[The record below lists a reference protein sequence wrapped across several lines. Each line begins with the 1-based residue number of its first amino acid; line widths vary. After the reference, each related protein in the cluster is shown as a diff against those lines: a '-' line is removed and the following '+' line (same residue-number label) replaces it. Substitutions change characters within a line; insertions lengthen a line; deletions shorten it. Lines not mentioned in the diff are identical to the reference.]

1 MSMWELFVNDEVV
14 DRVNLQTD
22 KYEEAH
28 TYFRLRKNLDSES
41 FNDLFIVTEYIP
53 SKKTMGNVEWWN
65 GETTKLDDFQEKI
78 MKKIIR
84 KVLDELGDTQINLGS
99 EAARE
104 IIAALIS
111 AALKEKGEYKKHT
124 SDKREKK

>member
-1 MSMWELFVNDEVV
+1 
-14 DRVNLQTD
+14 
-22 KYEEAH
+22 
-28 TYFRLRKNLDSES
+28 
-41 FNDLFIVTEYIP
+41 
-53 SKKTMGNVEWWN
+53 
-65 GETTKLDDFQEKI
+65 

>member
-41 FNDLFIVTEYIP
+41 FNSMFIVKEYIP
-53 SKKTMGNVEWWN
+53 QSRSLGKVEWWK
-65 GETTKLDDFQEKI
+65 GEATKLDDF
-78 MKKIIR
+78 
-84 KVLDELGDTQINLGS
+84 
-99 EAARE
+99 
-104 IIAALIS
+104 
-111 AALKEKGEYKKHT
+111 
-124 SDKREKK
+124 